1 MRVVGGISHSE
12 GRVDMRNILNL
23 DINPVKTLSC
33 ARAAFLTAP
42 SLVSSLAAKNISI
55 YEIGFYVTIDCANS
69 PPAALLDDLDRY
81 LVVDGAR
88 IRYRDAGQGAVVLM
102 VHGWTLDLDM
112 WEPQAAA
119 LRDSFRIVRLDRR
132 GFGLSSGRPAPA
144 KDISDIGALC
154 EHLGIRR
161 VALVGMSQGVRA
173 VLGFASVAR
182 DMISCLILDGP
193 PDIGRQGPA
202 AEDDLPLDYFRSLIR
217 TEGISAFRRE
227 WAKHPLV
234 SLSTA
239 DLRVRELLA
248 AMIMRYPGNDLV
260 HPAVTADLPPSAFAI
275 DAMQVP
281 MLVITGEHEMAQR
294 TRAANDLAARA
305 PRATRAVIGA
315 AGHLPNLD
323 NSMEY
328 NAVLRAFLQRH
339 ASPFR

>member
-1 MRVVGGISHSE
+1 
-12 GRVDMRNILNL
+12 
-23 DINPVKTLSC
+23 
-33 ARAAFLTAP
+33 
-42 SLVSSLAAKNISI
+42 
-55 YEIGFYVTIDCANS
+55 VTIGCANS
-69 PPAALLDDLDRY
+69 PSPAALLDDLDQY
-81 LVVDGAR
+81 LDVEGAR
-88 IRYRDAGQGAVVLM
+88 IRFRDAGQGAVVLM

-112 WEPQAAA
+112 WEPQVAA

-154 EHLGIRR
+154 EHLGISR

-173 VLGFASVAR
+173 VLGFASVAPER
-182 DMISCLILDGP
+182 ISCLILDGP
-193 PDIGRQGPA
+193 PDVGHPA
-202 AEDDLPLDYFRSLIR
+202 PSAEDDPPLDYFRALIR
-217 TEGISAFRRE
+217 TQGIDAFRRE

-234 SLSTA
+234 SLSTT

-248 AMIMRYPGNDLV
+248 AMIVRYPGNDLV
-260 HPAVTADLPPSAFAI
+260 DPALTADLPPPSAFAI

-281 MLVITGEHEMAQR
+281 MLVITGEHDMAQR
-294 TRAANDLAARA
+294 TRAANDVTARS
-305 PRATRAVIGA
+305 PGTKRAVIQA

-328 NAVLRAFLQRH
+328 NAVLRAFLQHH